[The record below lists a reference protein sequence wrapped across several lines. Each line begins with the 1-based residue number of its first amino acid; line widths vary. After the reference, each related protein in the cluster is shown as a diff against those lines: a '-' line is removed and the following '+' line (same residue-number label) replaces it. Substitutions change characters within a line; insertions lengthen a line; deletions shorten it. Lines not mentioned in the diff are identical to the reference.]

1 MCHYRLPTVLPFA
14 ILPTLYRT
22 LSEHSMWTTSS
33 RASPLL
39 AEFFMGI
46 SSQGDQFIG
55 LSPIEAGQPLSPATR
70 HRLGEP
76 VPHQQADRDKASPQA
91 PEGFAPHKVE
101 IMQGYPPFRVAIL
114 HLRASSLLLLSRL
127 PLLLRAA
134 RLACVRHTAN
144 VNPEPGS
151 NSPCNV

>member
-1 MCHYRLPTVLPFA
+1 M
-14 ILPTLYRT
+14 
-22 LSEHSMWTTSS
+22 E
-33 RASPLL
+33 
-39 AEFFMGI
+39 I
-46 SSQGDQFIG
+46 SIG

-76 VPHQQADRDKASPQA
+76 LPHQQADRDKASPQA

-151 NSPCNV
+151 NSPCKCMSLISSYTNQFFFSQKKLSHVVLIN